1 MGLSAGVRRLSDEQ
15 RRLSIHFDHP
25 LCQSRR
31 HGLSQG
37 VHWFWA
43 VNQRAILFLLAR
55 FYVYR
60 DDYLVIA
67 CMQPGADDAIYRVKG
82 TVRNGYRLAP

>member
-1 MGLSAGVRRLSDEQ
+1 MSDEQ
-15 RRLSIHFDHP
+15 RRLSTHFDHQ

-37 VHWFWA
+37 LHWFWA

-60 DDYLVIA
+60 
-67 CMQPGADDAIYRVKG
+67 VKG
-82 TVRNGYRLAP
+82 TGRNGYRLAP

>member
-1 MGLSAGVRRLSDEQ
+1 MSDEQ
-15 RRLSIHFDHP
+15 RRLSTHFDHQ

-37 VHWFWA
+37 LHWFWA
-43 VNQRAILFLLAR
+43 VNLWAILFLLAR

-67 CMQPGADDAIYRVKG
+67 CMQPGAVIYRIKG
-82 TVRNGYRLAP
+82 TGRSGYRLAP